1 VHVDRRREGGAD
13 RGRVGR
19 TARARDVD
27 VGAERTG
34 RDLTGRGRAA
44 GAGNVQRR
52 EGAAGESAGR
62 RRPEGNGFTLSS
74 QNLDGFTLQIQRTFM
89 NHLRGDTSCFWSHY
103 FRLFSPVFYLLFHP
117 SLTVLC
123 SIGHWSIL
131 SLKRKVPL

>member
-1 VHVDRRREGGAD
+1 MVLKAIVA
-13 RGRVGR
+13 
-19 TARARDVD
+19 
-27 VGAERTG
+27 
-34 RDLTGRGRAA
+34 
-44 GAGNVQRR
+44 
-52 EGAAGESAGR
+52 
-62 RRPEGNGFTLSS
+62 LSS